1 MRHCKISSVEPD
13 EAPFSQ
19 RLTTTVATS
28 GSRLGSDVRHSPGS
42 SGLAR
47 SAMASAARA
56 VARSWRLASSAA
68 TPRRVGARF
77 AASRTDAQLFCC
89 ALKILRCEA
98 RHLVTARVNAAS
110 SIAASTSLDS
120 SARSKSVEP
129 SFPVIAVSSAVLA
142 GALAWRCCGTPVSR
156 LVIPVAGA
164 IRDSGMA
171 PTRRSASLRPEA
183 RGVSPIRRRYPR
195 SCVRDPR
202 VRLGAVEARM
212 TPRELRARLLG
223 LLVVNDLSGSWG
235 STNRTESRLVL
246 ALEQAVYLINH
257 VDERPL

>member
-1 MRHCKISSVEPD
+1 MRHSKISWVEAD

-19 RLTTTVATS
+19 RLTVTVATS
-28 GSRLGSDVRHSPGS
+28 RSSLRSDLSQPGS
-42 SGLAR
+42 SGSAR
-47 SAMASAARA
+47 STMASAARA

-68 TPRRVGARF
+68 TPRRIGARF

-98 RHLVTARVNAAS
+98 RHLVTARLNAAS
-110 SIAASTSLDS
+110 SIATSTSLDS

-164 IRDSGMA
+164 IRDSGIA

-212 TPRELRARLLG
+212 TPREFRARLLG
-223 LLVVNDLSGSWG
+223 LVYYLTEGAGVPR
-235 STNRTESRLVL
+235 NRTESRMVL
-246 ALEQAVYLINH
+246 ALKQAVYLINH